1 MRQKREPQLHM
12 SHIIPRTEIGRELQA
27 MSVILD
33 ENPSILDLV
42 HKDLVGLRSTETGRT
57 GMTGEQTLRAAVLK
71 QYRELTYEELSFHL
85 ADSSAFRAFARMG
98 RGQYPSTSA
107 LQDNIKAISRET
119 WEKIIRTF
127 VRYAAEK
134 GMEKGRT
141 IRVDSTATET
151 NIHYPQ
157 DSRLLEDCI
166 RVLTRLLSEGRRL
179 KPVPGYSFSDHQR
192 VVKKRLHTIRDT
204 RKEEVRRK
212 CYKDLLGIAAQVRGY
227 ALNAIEVLRAYE
239 SPDEVERIRARIL
252 AEEMERLLGFMDKVM
267 TQTRRRVMEGEK
279 VPAGEKVFSVFECHT
294 DIVEKGKRETVYGH
308 KLFLTTGQSGL
319 ILDCVVERGNPA
331 DTSLFLPLLDR
342 QKEIY
347 GRSPRQTAADGG
359 FASAD
364 NLKHAKERGVTDVSF
379 SKRKGLSILEMVKSQ
394 WVYRK
399 LRNFRAGIEAGISTL
414 KRAFGLSR
422 CTWTGWDGFC
432 QYVGSSVASF
442 DLLMIARRLVMN
454 Q

>member
-1 MRQKREPQLHM
+1 MRRKREPQLHM

-33 ENPSILDLV
+33 ENPNILDLV

-85 ADSSAFRAFARMG
+85 ADSSAFRAFARLG

-107 LQDNIKAISRET
+107 LQDNIKAISWET

-294 DIVEKGKRETVYGH
+294 DIVEKGKRETVYCQQEAKIYPLWELNFYPLRFVEWFSDKG
-308 KLFLTTGQSGL
+308 G
-319 ILDCVVERGNPA
+319 CVQAAGGDGADRRRSVETESREAKTQCRPGIDPCGIPV
-331 DTSLFLPLLDR
+331 FMPR
-342 QKEIY
+342 
-347 GRSPRQTAADGG
+347 RSRQTAPAQ
-359 FASAD
+359 APTESEAPR
-364 NLKHAKERGVTDVSF
+364 E
-379 SKRKGLSILEMVKSQ
+379 SKRAAQSH
-394 WVYRK
+394 
-399 LRNFRAGIEAGISTL
+399 
-414 KRAFGLSR
+414 
-422 CTWTGWDGFC
+422 TG
-432 QYVGSSVASF
+432 
-442 DLLMIARRLVMN
+442 
-454 Q
+454 